1 VSTAIISESGHT
13 RNKKYIVY
21 YSSEVMMHE
30 ANVIRGPGGCR
41 SLFVNVSQAE
51 ICQRLTAQGGGII
64 IRLFPFRS
72 FYCRRH
78 CFVLPKAHTK
88 VNLLSSQLHVSFY
101 HLYFWIAFDTST
113 LV

>member
-1 VSTAIISESGHT
+1 
-13 RNKKYIVY
+13 
-21 YSSEVMMHE
+21 MHE

-78 CFVLPKAHTK
+78 RLFCLTKGPHQSEPSVLLTACFFFIPFI
-88 VNLLSSQLHVSFY
+88 SG
-101 HLYFWIAFDTST
+101 
-113 LV
+113 